1 MAVTYPAT
9 ATAQKAR
16 FTALLYVVEKFLI
29 TQVTLFLF
37 TKLTKFLLWCRIS
50 SDFFEDNGLIGL
62 NTCKFSAI
70 GHTFVTIVLH
80 QLRHKL
86 AAIPCL
92 IIIIIMGV
100 RIRTPIIITIKLLIP
115 LIT

>member
-1 MAVTYPAT
+1 MTYPVT

-86 AAIPCL
+86 AAILCL
-92 IIIIIMGV
+92 TIIMGV

-115 LIT
+115 LIA

>member
-1 MAVTYPAT
+1 MTYSVT
-9 ATAQKAR
+9 ATAQKVR
-16 FTALLYVVEKFLI
+16 FTALLYVIEKFLI

-37 TKLTKFLLWCRIS
+37 TKLTKFLLWCHTS

-80 QLRHKL
+80 KL
-86 AAIPCL
+86 AAILCL
-92 IIIIIMGV
+92 TIIIMGV

-115 LIT
+115 LIA